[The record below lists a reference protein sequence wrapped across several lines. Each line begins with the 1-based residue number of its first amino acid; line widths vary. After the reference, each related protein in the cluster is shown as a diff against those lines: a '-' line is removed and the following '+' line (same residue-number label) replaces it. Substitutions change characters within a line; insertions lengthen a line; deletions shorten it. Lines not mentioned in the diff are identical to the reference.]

1 MKKFTKVLCAVG
13 LCAAMVLP
21 TSAAYTPKRYD
32 PMADM
37 KNAAVNP
44 VKMVSLPEFRNL
56 SRMAVKSSTA
66 TPEADTGALF
76 DILPDTAATLAR
88 DENGKTTIS
97 FAGEEAY
104 ILQKLVFDKID
115 TAYTLKVYGSMDS
128 AEWVELAVA
137 AEEYDSEQYAVYGV
151 TNKTEYFYY
160 RVELTAE
167 EDLTLDTILPYG
179 KVVKPHDLYWGIF
192 TGGRRPHQPEMDR
205 PDCN

>member
-88 DENGKTTIS
+88 DENGKATIS
-97 FAGEEAY
+97 FAGEEKY
-104 ILQKLVFDKID
+104 ILRKLVCNKID
-115 TAYTLKVYGSMDS
+115 TAYTLKVYASMDS
-128 AEWVELAVA
+128 TEWVELEVT
-137 AEEYDSEQYAVYGV
+137 AEEYDSDKYAVYDV
-151 TNKTEYFYY
+151 SNKTEYFYY
-160 RVELTAE
+160 RVELTADA
-167 EDLTLDTILPYG
+167 DLTLDTMLPYG
-179 KVVKPHDLYWGIF
+179 RIVKPHEMYWAVF
-192 TGGRRPHQPEMDR
+192 AGGRRPHQPETDR
-205 PDCN
+205 PDAK

>member
-97 FAGEEAY
+97 FAGEQAY

-115 TAYTLKVYGSMDS
+115 TAYTLKVYGSQDS
-128 AEWVELAVA
+128 TEWVELAA
-137 AEEYDSEQYAVYGV
+137 AVEEYDSEQYAVYSV

-179 KVVKPHDLYWGIF
+179 KVVKPHDLYWSVF
-192 TGGRRPHQPEMDR
+192 AGGNYHHEKDPSQMPQ
-205 PDCN
+205 

>member
-44 VKMVSLPEFRNL
+44 VEMVSLPEFRNL

-76 DILPDTAATLAR
+76 DILPDTAATLMR

-97 FAGEEAY
+97 FASEEKY
-104 ILQKLVFDKID
+104 ILRKLVCNKID

-128 AEWVELAVA
+128 TEWVELEVM
-137 AEEYDSEQYAVYGV
+137 AEEYDSDKYAVYDV
-151 TNKTEYFYY
+151 SNKTEYFYY

-192 TGGRRPHQPEMDR
+192 AGGRRPHQPE
-205 PDCN
+205 PDAN

>member
-44 VKMVSLPEFRNL
+44 VEMVSLPEFRNL

-88 DENGKTTIS
+88 DENGKATIS

-115 TAYTLKVYGSMDS
+115 TAYTLKVYGSRDS
-128 AEWVELAVA
+128 AEWVELTVA

-160 RVELTAE
+160 RIELTAE

-192 TGGRRPHQPEMDR
+192 TGGRRPHQPETDR